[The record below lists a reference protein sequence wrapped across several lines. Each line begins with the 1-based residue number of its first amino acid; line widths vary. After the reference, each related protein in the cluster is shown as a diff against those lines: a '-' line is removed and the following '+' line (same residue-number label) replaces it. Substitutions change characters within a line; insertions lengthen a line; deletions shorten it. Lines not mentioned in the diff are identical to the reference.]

1 MTPRLTK
8 KRHSLALKI
17 IASVGLIL
25 LCAFSLWAY
34 FNLQHYRT
42 KVMADIVEDCDRL
55 SKTILLGTHYAMM
68 FNARDDINQII
79 NNMGRLEGLEHVR
92 IYNKAG
98 QIKFTNLKH
107 EEGLTTGIETQ
118 ACIICHEDSPPLEH
132 IQLNYRKRI
141 ITHQKGG
148 RSLGVISP
156 IYNEPGCSAGE
167 CHAHPVDK
175 KILGALDVVISLA
188 PADTQIY
195 GFQRRLVLF
204 ALMVF
209 VATGAIVI
217 FVLGRFFITPIRRLV
232 AGTRAIAQGQY
243 NALADF
249 KKGDEIGGLA
259 AAVDR
264 MGRDIGEKQHA
275 LNLQKDEYQ
284 RLFELVPCIISV
296 QDKNYRLIS
305 YNREFSKRFAP
316 QAGDFCYSAYKGRT
330 QKCEFCPV
338 EKTFEDGRPHYSEET
353 GLNKDGTLTHW
364 IVKTAPMKDE
374 NGEIIGAMEMSL
386 DITHRKQLE
395 DRLAQSEKKYAAI
408 FNNIPNP
415 VFVLDGDL
423 LEILDCNNSV
433 GRVYG
438 YHKEEIV
445 GSSFLDLFPE
455 EERQRYASK
464 IKSGQEIEQARQIDR
479 SGRTIFVHIRL
490 SPSRYL
496 ERDVLLAST
505 SDITERLE
513 SEIQLIQAGKMA
525 TLGEMATGVAHELNQ
540 PLAVIKTAS
549 SYFLRK
555 TRRKE
560 PIRDDILNTMA
571 QEIDGHVDRAANIIN
586 HLREFG
592 RKSDIT
598 LEIVQLNAVLL
609 NAFDMFSQQL
619 KLREIEVQWS
629 LDDALLPIQAEPGR
643 LEQVFINLLLNSRDA
658 IEARW
663 LQVEAEDESESTQG
677 AEKTITIKTYMRRG
691 KAVVEVC
698 DTGIGIPRGI
708 RAKIFEPFFTTK
720 KVGEGTGIG
729 LSISY
734 GIIKDFGGSIRVRS
748 EPGQGTC
755 FKIRFP
761 AGEPDRGVEYET

>member
-1 MTPRLTK
+1 MTARLTK

-17 IASVGLIL
+17 IASVGIIL
-25 LCAFSLWAY
+25 LSAFSVWAY
-34 FNLQHYRT
+34 FNLSHYRV
-42 KVMADIVEDCDRL
+42 KVMSDIVEDCDRL

-98 QIKFTNLKH
+98 KIKFSNLKQ
-107 EEGLTTGIETQ
+107 EKGLTTGIETQ

-132 IQLNYRKRI
+132 IQLDYRKRI
-141 ITHQKGG
+141 ITHKEKG

-156 IYNEPGCSAGE
+156 IYNEPGCSAGD
-167 CHAHPVDK
+167 CHAHPEDK
-175 KILGALDVVISLA
+175 KILGALDVVISLSE
-188 PADTQIY
+188 ADAQIY
-195 GFQRRLVLF
+195 GFQRRLAVF
-204 ALMVF
+204 AVVVF

-217 FVLGRFFITPIRRLV
+217 FVLGRFFISPIRKV
-232 AGTRAIAQGQY
+232 VNGTRDIAQGKY
-243 NALADF
+243 NALAEF

-264 MGRDIGEKQHA
+264 MGREIGEKQQA

-305 YNREFSKRFAP
+305 YNREFSRRFAP

-330 QKCEFCPV
+330 EKCEFCPV

-364 IVKTAPMKDE
+364 IVKTVPMKDE
-374 NGEIIGAMEMSL
+374 NGEIIAAMEMSL
-386 DITHRKQLE
+386 DITNRKQLE
-395 DRLAQSEKKYAAI
+395 DQLAQSEKKYAAI

-415 VFVLDGDL
+415 VFVLDEDL

-438 YHKEEIV
+438 YQKEEIV
-445 GSSFLDLFPE
+445 GTSFLDLFPE
-455 EERQRYASK
+455 EERQRYDGK

-496 ERDVLLAST
+496 DRDVLLATT

-513 SEIQLIQAGKMA
+513 SEIKLIQAGKMA

-560 PIRDDILNTMA
+560 PIGDEILNTMA

-592 RKSDIT
+592 RKSDLS
-598 LEIVQLNAVLL
+598 LETVQVNEVLL
-609 NAFDMFSQQL
+609 KAFDMFSQQL

-629 LDDALLPIQAEPGR
+629 IDDNLAPIQAEPGR

-658 IEARW
+658 IETR
-663 LQVEAEDESESTQG
+663 LRQDENHLPP
-677 AEKTITIKTYMRRG
+677 EKTITIKTYMR
-691 KAVVEVC
+691 KSSVVIEVC

-720 KVGEGTGIG
+720 KVGAGTGIG

-734 GIIKDFGGSIRVRS
+734 GIIKDFGGSIRVNS
-748 EPGQGTC
+748 EPGRGAC
-755 FKIRFP
+755 FLIRFP
-761 AGEPDRGVEYET
+761 AGEPDQGVENEA